1 MNTPSPS
8 RRLRLPALSI
18 LPILT
23 LLLAASP
30 LAALVPGNQVVGA
43 QGAVLRVVS
52 GTYGEL
58 FPGGSEFSVDNRV
71 LGLEVTRGSASQRLL
86 VPGTEEVFEEFSP
99 TLVHDSRA
107 EITWLLWEGI
117 HNGIHPLLYLRS
129 WDATAGWGE
138 LIELTG
144 SPFSRK
150 GHPQL
155 VVTRDRSL
163 EVGSDG
169 NPAEVERA
177 ILHVFWW
184 EEQGAELRKRYAPL
198 VLEGGRFLGA
208 HPVRDLSEL
217 YPADVSQ
224 APLAA
229 FGDLLRVQ
237 AGPSAGTVIAGFV
250 EQDAGRVVALQIEV
264 VPRALSRL
272 AENVVEF
279 VKTQPA
285 MPVEQLAGLV
295 RDRIAAVGV
304 GIHPA
309 TLEFVRQSVA
319 GLIAAMSPEELS
331 GGMES
336 IGLKA
341 GMHILIIGQRTTV
354 QGEPAPDEV
363 LTVSRFGGVAP
374 WHHLRLSKVASRPF
388 PADVGAGAQLF
399 VSKNGQEACLAWVVD
414 SKVVYRESAG
424 AGWADPQEI
433 SLSDALDLNTA
444 MAILAQRT
452 SDR

>member
-1 MNTPSPS
+1 MRIPDGRKLLFLAFS
-8 RRLRLPALSI
+8 
-18 LPILT
+18 T
-23 LLLAASP
+23 LAFSLVAASP
-30 LAALVPGNQVVGA
+30 LLALTPGNQVVGS

-52 GTYGEL
+52 GSYGEL
-58 FPGGSEFSVDNRV
+58 FAGGTEYSADNKV
-71 LGLEVTRGSASQRLL
+71 LALDITRGNATQRLL

-129 WDATAGWGE
+129 WDAAAGWGE
-138 LIELTG
+138 AIELTG

-155 VVTRDRSL
+155 VVTRDRSV
-163 EVGSDG
+163 ETAADG
-169 NPAEVERA
+169 TSSEVERA

-198 VLEGGRFLGA
+198 VLEGGRFIGS

-217 YPADVSQ
+217 WAPDPAV
-224 APLAA
+224 AALAS
-229 FGDLLRVQ
+229 FGDLLKVQ
-237 AGPSAGTVIAGFV
+237 PGPSTGTVLASFV
-250 EQDAGRVVALQIEV
+250 EQDASRVVTLEVEV

-272 AENVVEF
+272 AEAVVDY
-279 VKTQPA
+279 VGAQNQG
-285 MPVEQLAGLV
+285 MPLDQLANLV
-295 RDRIAAVGV
+295 RDHIAATGTA
-304 GIHPA
+304 IHPA
-309 TLEFVRQSVA
+309 TLDYVKQSVA
-319 GLIAAMSPEELS
+319 SLIATADPAQVASE
-331 GGMES
+331 GMQS
-336 IGLKA
+336 LGLKA
-341 GMHILIIGQRTTV
+341 GMHILIIGQRQTV
-354 QGEPAPDEV
+354 QVGEPAPEEV
-363 LTVSRFGGVAP
+363 LTVSRFGGVRP

-388 PADVGAGAQLF
+388 PAEAGAGAQLF
-399 VSKNGQEACLAWVVD
+399 VSKNGQEACLAWQVD

-433 SLSDALDLNTA
+433 SLSESLDLSTV

-452 SDR
+452 LDR